1 VPLTSHTVSWMPP
14 DRATMKYTTHRAAPG
29 NEVQMTEQPLPHV
42 LILGA
47 GFAGIAVA
55 QELSKQFPEGAECR
69 LTLVDQNN
77 FSLFTPMLTEVA
89 GGEVD
94 AEAIVGAVRALAPRC
109 KFEQGRV
116 QRIDAAAKTVTLLI
130 GGGDSGAPQAD
141 RIMQFDH
148 LVISLGSVI
157 NYRQISGLREHSLGA
172 KSIDQAIA
180 IRNRALALLERA
192 DEETD
197 AAVRRRLLTFV
208 VGGGGFSGVETMA
221 ALNDLVRGSVQHYRT
236 INPSDIHTVLVH
248 PGDRLLP
255 ELSAGL
261 ANYAQRRL
269 EQRGVEVL
277 LQTSITGAGP
287 DWAEIKSKS
296 GDDTKRLATHAFIWT
311 GGVTPAPV
319 IAQAGLKLG
328 HHHGVT
334 VDGSCAVA
342 DHPGIWALGDCAEV
356 PHANG
361 QGSYAPTAQNAT
373 REGAMVG
380 HNIAA
385 SIRGEPLRT
394 FTYQSIGEFAIV
406 GKRAGVA
413 QVFGLRFSGI
423 VAWAMWRAIYL
434 AKLPG
439 TIKKVRVGLDWLI
452 DAIFDRDLVA
462 LPGEASGSDG

>member
-1 VPLTSHTVSWMPP
+1 V
-14 DRATMKYTTHRAAPG
+14 
-29 NEVQMTEQPLPHV
+29 TEQTLPHV
-42 LILGA
+42 VILGA

-55 QELSKQFPEGAECR
+55 QELAKQFPEDTQCR

-77 FSLFTPMLTEVA
+77 FSLFTPMLTEVV

-109 KFEQGRV
+109 SFEQGRV
-116 QRIDAAAKTVTLLI
+116 ERIDATAKTVTLSI
-130 GGGDSGAPQAD
+130 GGED
-141 RIMQFDH
+141 RAVPRAERTLRCDH
-148 LVISLGSVI
+148 LVIALGSVV
-157 NYRQISGLREHSLGA
+157 NYRHISGLREHSLGA

-192 DEETD
+192 DEESD
-197 AAVRRRLLTFV
+197 AAVRRQLLTFV

-221 ALNDLVRGSVQHYRT
+221 ALNDLVRASVQRYPR
-236 INPSDIHTVLVH
+236 INPPDIRTVLVH

-261 ANYAQRRL
+261 ANYAQRQL

-287 DWAEIKSKS
+287 DWTEIKPKS
-296 GDDTKRLATHAFIWT
+296 ETDAKRLATHGFVWT

-319 IAQAGLKLG
+319 IADAGLKLG

-334 VDGSCAVA
+334 VEGSCAA
-342 DHPGIWALGDCAEV
+342 PDHPGVWALGDCAEV

-380 HNIAA
+380 FNIAA

-394 FTYQSIGEFAIV
+394 FSYQSIGELGIV
-406 GKRAGVA
+406 GKRTGVA
-413 QVFGLRFSGI
+413 QILGLRFSGI

-439 TIKKVRVGLDWLI
+439 TAKKIRVGLDWLI
-452 DAIFDRDLVA
+452 DAIFDRDIVA
-462 LPGEASGSDG
+462 LPGEGGASDG

>member
-1 VPLTSHTVSWMPP
+1 MPTSISVYLMAA
-14 DRATMKYTTHRAAPG
+14 DRATMRYTRHRTTAG
-29 NEVQMTEQPLPHV
+29 NEVHVTEQTIPHV
-42 LILGA
+42 VILGA
-47 GFAGIAVA
+47 GFAGIVVA
-55 QELSKQFPEGAECR
+55 QELSRQFPEETQCR

-77 FSLFTPMLTEVA
+77 FSLFTPMLTEVV

-109 KFEQGRV
+109 SFEQGRV
-116 QRIDAAAKTVTLLI
+116 EHIDAAAKTVTLSI
-130 GGGDSGAPQAD
+130 GGEDSAVPRAE
-141 RIMQFDH
+141 RTVRCDH
-148 LVISLGSVI
+148 LVIALGSVV
-157 NYRQISGLREHSLGA
+157 NYRHISGLREHSLGA
-172 KSIDQAIA
+172 KSIDQALA

-192 DEETD
+192 DEEND
-197 AAVRRRLLTFV
+197 AGVRRQLLTFV

-221 ALNDLVRGSVQHYRT
+221 ALNDLVRASVQRYPG
-236 INPSDIHTVLVH
+236 IKPSDIRTVLVH

-261 ANYAQRRL
+261 ANYSQRQL

-287 DWAEIKSKS
+287 DWAEIKPKS

-311 GGVTPAPV
+311 GGVTPAPAV
-319 IAQAGLKLG
+319 ADAGLKLG

-334 VDGSCAVA
+334 VDGSCAVS
-342 DHPGIWALGDCAEV
+342 DHPGVWALGDCAEV

-373 REGAMVG
+373 REGTMVG

-394 FTYQSIGEFAIV
+394 FTYQSIGELAIV
-406 GKRAGVA
+406 GKRTGVA
-413 QVFGLRFSGI
+413 QIFGLRFSGI

-439 TIKKVRVGLDWLI
+439 TAKKVRVGLDWLI
-452 DAIFDRDLVA
+452 DAIFDRDVVA
-462 LPGEASGSDG
+462 LPGEAGGPEG